1 MGTSKRYADSIDRRA
16 ELRGDHPRSR
26 PSPPSGSSGST
37 ATAGRPPEDPR
48 ARLRTEPPTE
58 PPADRPQTPS
68 GPVRDWTPPWPP
80 IRIGESEWVVTRDST
95 REPVAV
101 IRVVTMGP
109 RNESFYRVVTWAPT
123 SDARRLV
130 GYYRT
135 LEEADR
141 AVLFAPNTVSP

>member
-1 MGTSKRYADSIDRRA
+1 V
-16 ELRGDHPRSR
+16 
-26 PSPPSGSSGST
+26 
-37 ATAGRPPEDPR
+37 RPPDDPR
-48 ARLRTEPPTE
+48 ARLRTEPPAE
-58 PPADRPQTPS
+58 RPVERPRPPD

-80 IRIGESEWVVTRDST
+80 IRIGESEWIVMRDSA

-109 RNESFYRVVTWAPT
+109 RNQSFYRVVTWAPN
-123 SDARRLV
+123 SEGRRLV

-141 AVLFAPNTVSP
+141 AVLFAPTTVSP

>member
-1 MGTSKRYADSIDRRA
+1 MTRRAGCFLHPMGSTVGTSKRYADSIDRRA

-26 PSPPSGSSGST
+26 SSP
-37 ATAGRPPEDPR
+37 AEGRPA
-48 ARLRTEPPTE
+48 AR
-58 PPADRPQTPS
+58 
-68 GPVRDWTPPWPP
+68 GPVREWTPPWPP
-80 IRIGESEWVVTRDST
+80 IRVGESEWIVMRDSV

-109 RNESFYRVVTWAPT
+109 RKESFYRVVTWAPT
-123 SDARRLV
+123 SDARSLV

-141 AVLFAPNTVSP
+141 AVLFAPTTVSP

>member
-26 PSPPSGSSGST
+26 PSPPTASSGT
-37 ATAGRPPEDPR
+37 GVQPPDDPR
-48 ARLRTEPPTE
+48 ARLRTEPPPA
-58 PPADRPQTPS
+58 PPADRPAPVR
-68 GPVRDWTPPWPP
+68 GPVREWTPPWPP
-80 IRIGESEWVVTRDST
+80 IRIGESEWIVMRDSA

-109 RNESFYRVVTWAPT
+109 RKESFYRVVTWAPT

-141 AVLFAPNTVSP
+141 AVLFAPTTVSP